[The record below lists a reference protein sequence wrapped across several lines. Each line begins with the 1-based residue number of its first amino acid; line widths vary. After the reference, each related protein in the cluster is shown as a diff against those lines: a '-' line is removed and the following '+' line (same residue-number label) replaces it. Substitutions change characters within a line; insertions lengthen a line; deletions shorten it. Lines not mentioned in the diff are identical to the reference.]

1 MFCANGYSLF
11 RIYSS
16 LIAHGCSLYENS
28 LGITM
33 LQFNCYL
40 AFILVLVMGLY
51 FVPDPVACLNL
62 CVCVCFFFFLFKKL
76 FLIFF
81 GFFE

>member
-28 LGITM
+28 LGITL

-40 AFILVLVMGLY
+40 ASILVLVMGLY
-51 FVPDPVACLNL
+51 LVPDPVACLDL
-62 CVCVCFFFFLFKKL
+62 FFFFFLFKKL
-76 FLIFF
+76 FLV
-81 GFFE
+81 FFEFFE